1 MTIRVPRSALSFS
14 YRPHIRGTIC
24 KRYHKGWWIGSV
36 FELFSPASEAAMS
49 INTVIHTIELDG
61 KHYVAVTID
70 GLDKRYG
77 PFSAG
82 QAEAMAG
89 QIAGICRTL
98 FHSGVVVPARPATR
112 RLAG

>member
-1 MTIRVPRSALSFS
+1 
-14 YRPHIRGTIC
+14 
-24 KRYHKGWWIGSV
+24 
-36 FELFSPASEAAMS
+36 MS

-70 GLDKRYG
+70 RLDKRYG

-89 QIAGICRTL
+89 QIAGVCRTL